1 MVTFGMSMKVSIWDA
16 SNGIVYD
23 DCVVMN
29 LDLMNDEAPPGAMLT
44 LENLAVRS
52 VVLTDISEVTARM

>member
-1 MVTFGMSMKVSIWDA
+1 MKVSIWDA

-23 DCVVMN
+23 DCVVRN
-29 LDLMNDEAPPGAMLT
+29 LDLMYDDAPPGAMLT
-44 LENLAVRS
+44 LENMAVRS

>member
-1 MVTFGMSMKVSIWDA
+1 MKVSIWDA

-23 DCVVMN
+23 DCVVRN

-44 LENLAVRS
+44 LENMAVRS